1 MARGWTRPASQDV
14 GAVVALTPSGTVTVR
29 AHSAAIVP
37 EGTSVADARGAFQ
50 GRVVRVF
57 GPVARPYYSVRP
69 RRPPSPAEG
78 AQLLGAELH
87 RA

>member
-1 MARGWTRPASQDV
+1 M
-14 GAVVALTPSGTVTVR
+14 VTVR
-29 AHSAAIVP
+29 AHSSSIVP
-37 EGTSVADARGAFQ
+37 EGSPLADARNMFQ

-57 GPVARPYYSVRP
+57 GPVARPYYTVRP
-69 RRPPSPAEG
+69 RRPPTPAEG

>member
-1 MARGWTRPASQDV
+1 M
-14 GAVVALTPSGTVTVR
+14 VALPPSGTVTVR

-37 EGTSVADARGAFQ
+37 EGTTVVDERGSFQ
-50 GRVVRVF
+50 GRVARVF

-69 RRPPSPAEG
+69 RRPPTGTEA
-78 AQLLGAELH
+78 AALLGTELY